1 MIKKSNSKKLNKFKT
16 SPLIVL
22 VAVLEVIVLICV
34 STYAWFVFAENNK
47 ANTDFIS
54 VEPDSG
60 LDIDFNE
67 ANEQDYI
74 NIWNYLEE
82 FQFEP
87 VTSLDGRNIFVP
99 TTGTFNSTDTS
110 KIKFREATVNDMN
123 SKYINIDFS
132 LTNTGEEDMDV
143 YLNSRSYFKFDDSAN
158 GKALRLAFYQN
169 DGSSG
174 AVSSSLLSQEYDGDT
189 PEDPED
195 PDSPGDTQS
204 TYLVYFDVEGSN
216 WTSCWI
222 EADFTVETG
231 INRRLEMQPVSEGSS
246 VYYIDLKKILD
257 THGSTNFTFMKFH
270 RYNYDAGNTNMTVQ
284 LPAGQIESNTV
295 YSFDLKNGS
304 AYEGTV
310 NSHTGLVLADPKLY
324 SGIVPDVGGD
334 DSGDSG
340 TGDDDTGEV
349 QGQTTVYF
357 NNTLGWEQPYAYI
370 WQENGDNDVPLSS
383 WPGKPMTH
391 ISGNIYY
398 YTFNSKYDYIIFN
411 DGNSQ
416 GGAVKTQDI
425 EVKDGHI
432 YMISGTNNNG
442 YGWVEED
449 YNGTV
454 EGGTYPVISPGVS
467 TGFQRP
473 YAPVTQI
480 DNNSGSASVVIPAFA
495 SSIDDYNFGSKKLFS
510 IEKGKTLS
518 LSMIVWLEG
527 TDPDCTEDVYA
538 GKDIDMNLVFATS
551 GTGGEAMYTYKFLD
565 KTKENWIDDK
575 ITTDTGVSFKPVM
588 QLYDADNQKGY
599 LMKLLPDGY
608 TWTVDAPQ
616 TLVES
621 KHIIFRR
628 VNPMDENEV
637 WNYWET
643 HGFGDLEQSAM
654 DEAVVPGADGENTT
668 VYFTAFS
675 DGAPTKAKKDK
686 NATEDANAPEYSCG
700 GLWGNHDTQLV
711 TLYDGTD
718 GHWLKNKEDGMPDH
732 YVSAITMNYTYKGQN
747 VEYKASGP
755 DKDMYYFIVPTNV
768 YSKNNGARPSI
779 TFKRYYNFNTKYAL
793 NSDKNPDLTYHRK
806 WDAGACNGKFFE
818 ISASTSGTDH
828 CYWGYDMLYVQA
840 KEIVKSKM
848 DNAFLQVHF
857 YAADNGA
864 DTSGSDFYSYLY
876 KNDNFKGN
884 DNNYGYA
891 AVVPSDRKYYDY
903 RIERCN
909 TSDHSQKY
917 NISPL
922 HEIVQYSSNNVSY
935 PNCVADNIC
944 MIENFYLWIYFEA
957 QDNLVGQDYDIH
969 WYAYDNGNTHGSS
982 STWPGP
988 HMEFVG
994 NEGWGNDAGY
1004 QLYRC
1009 QVDVTRF
1016 NRIIFSNEW
1025 GGEYRKFLNSDN
1037 NNNDYFTIGSDS
1049 DTNGIIFQGTGSY
1062 PSNIFA
1068 RKRSTVATQFPANET
1083 MNTVLANS
1091 PDWP

>member
-189 PEDPED
+189 PEDPDD
-195 PDSPGDTQS
+195 PGGGTGGS
-204 TYLVYFDVEGSN
+204 TYTVYLDPPSEWTDASQIRAYVFGTSGSPFSFPGEVMQYDSSTGYYYYTADRKYNKVIFNYHGNQNQTVDLDVYDQGIYVLDDGRNGTWALDHIQRVGGTKVEDDGTSGS
-216 WTSCWI
+216 
-222 EADFTVETG
+222 
-231 INRRLEMQPVSEGSS
+231 GSGNS
-246 VYYIDLKKILD
+246 
-257 THGSTNFTFMKFH
+257 
-270 RYNYDAGNTNMTVQ
+270 GNT
-284 LPAGQIESNTV
+284 GES
-295 YSFDLKNGS
+295 
-304 AYEGTV
+304 E
-310 NSHTGLVLADPKLY
+310 
-324 SGIVPDVGGD
+324 
-334 DSGDSG
+334 
-340 TGDDDTGEV
+340 
-349 QGQTTVYF
+349 GQTTVYF

-370 WQENGDNDVPLSS
+370 WQENASGDVELSS

-616 TLVES
+616 TLVDS

-768 YSKNNGARPSI
+768 YSNKGSRSPI

-909 TSDHSQKY
+909 TSDHNQKY

-969 WYAYDNGNTHGSS
+969 WYAYDDGNTHGSS

-988 HMEFVG
+988 HMDFVG

-1037 NNNDYFTIGSDS
+1037 NNDYFTIGSDS

-1068 RKRSTVATQFPANET
+1068 RKRSAVATQFPANET

>member
-143 YLNSRSYFKFDDSAN
+143 YLNSRSYFKFADSAN

-189 PEDPED
+189 PEDPDD
-195 PDSPGDTQS
+195 PDSPGNTQS
-204 TYLVYFDVEGSN
+204 TYLVYFDTKGSN
-216 WTSCWI
+216 WNDVWV
-222 EADFTVETG
+222 EADFTSNADGNTNKCLQMTQLNET
-231 INRRLEMQPVSEGSS
+231 SS
-246 VYYIDLKKILD
+246 IYYIDLL
-257 THGSTNFTFMKFH
+257 GLLESNGTNTFTFMKF
-270 RYNYDAGNTNMTVQ
+270 RSNPNNVTNETVSVE
-284 LPAGQIESNTV
+284 LKNDNINPNTV
-295 YSFDLKNGS
+295 YSFTLQNGN
-304 AYEGTV
+304 AYVGS
-310 NSHTGLVLADPKLY
+310 NSYGTGLMLDDPEPY
-324 SGIVPDVGGD
+324 TGTVPDVGGD
-334 DSGDSG
+334 DPGDSG

-370 WQENGDNDVPLSS
+370 WQENGDNDVSLSS

-616 TLVES
+616 TLVDS

-686 NATEDANAPEYSCG
+686 DATEDANAPEYSCG

-768 YSKNNGARPSI
+768 YSNKGSRSPI

-828 CYWGYDMLYVQA
+828 CFWGYDMLYVQA
-840 KEIVKSKM
+840 KEIMKSSM
-848 DNAFLQVHF
+848 DNAFMQVHF
-857 YAADNGA
+857 YADDNGA

-876 KNDNFKGN
+876 KNDNFKGEE
-884 DNNYGYA
+884 NNYGYA
-891 AVVPSDRKYYDY
+891 TVIPSNRKYYDY

-909 TSDHSQKY
+909 INDHTEKY

-922 HEIVQYSSNNVSY
+922 HEIVQYSSNNVSN

-944 MIENFYLWIYFEA
+944 AIENFYLRVFLECSTSYCGSNWDPECYGW
-957 QDNLVGQDYDIH
+957 DTDGT
-969 WYAYDNGNTHGSS
+969 NGNNG
-982 STWPGP
+982 WPGKT
-988 HMEFVG
+988 MTWSSDTA
-994 NEGWGNDAGY
+994 EGGGSGY
-1004 QLYRC
+1004 KQYYFD
-1009 QVDVTRF
+1009 VDVSRYD
-1016 NRIIFSNEW
+1016 RIIFSND
-1025 GGEYRKFLNSDN
+1025 YN
-1037 NNNDYFTIGSDS
+1037 NGAARRQTGDISVGAGTECNISGKIYQWDS
-1049 DTNGIIFQGTGSY
+1049 
-1062 PSNIFA
+1062 SNQ
-1068 RKRSTVATQFPANET
+1068 RWRSTVKSGVPANET
-1083 MNTVLANS
+1083 LFTKLYNS